1 MNEILMFFMLM
12 IMMKYMNFF
21 ILSNLMFLMSLMY
34 LINMN
39 WIKWILIFCN
49 LGINYYSNYLI
60 LMMFWIFGL
69 IFLNLKE
76 YKKNCLLINLL
87 LMFFMMLNFMSMEL
101 LIFYFM
107 YETSLLLVFYMIME
121 WGYGEYRVLAS
132 FYLMFYTLVFSL
144 PLLYFIY
151 KIYMSYGSSYFFFLE
166 FFYLKID
173 KFDFMYMM
181 LSFFVKIPL
190 YLIHGWL
197 MKAHVEAPFFG
208 SMILAAIMLKLGS
221 YGLLRLI
228 LIFKFMLKYF
238 IFIFMFIN
246 ILGMLVL
253 SLICLLQFD
262 MKLIIALSSI
272 IHMGI
277 MSMGILTGSKL
288 GIIGGLLMMMAHGLV
303 SSGLFYLVNMIYE
316 QTNSRIIFI
325 NKGMMNLMPSM
336 SMMWFMFC
344 IYNSGA
350 PISLNMVSEIFLLM
364 SLINWYNY
372 LFILLVFYCLFSFFY
387 SIYLFS
393 FIQHGKIYNFLMN
406 INNCFL
412 MNYTTLILH
421 LLPLNFLIFNL
432 FFYLNSLIKMLN
444 CGFNDMI

>member
-1 MNEILMFFMLM
+1 MILM
-12 IMMKYMNFF
+12 KYVNFF

-34 LINMN
+34 LVNMN
-39 WIKWILIFCN
+39 WVKWILIFCN

-76 YKKNCLLINLL
+76 YNKICLLVNLL
-87 LMFFMMLNFMSMEL
+87 LMFFMMLNFMSMDL

-107 YETSLLLVFYMIME
+107 YETSLLLVFYLIME

-144 PLLYFIY
+144 PLLYFVY
-151 KIYMSYGSSYFFFLE
+151 KIYMSYGSVYFFFLE
-166 FFYLKID
+166 ILNLKID
-173 KFDFMYMM
+173 EFDFVYMM

-197 MKAHVEAPFFG
+197 TKAHVEAPFFG

-221 YGLLRLI
+221 YGLLRFI
-228 LIFKFMLKYF
+228 FIFKFMLKYF
-238 IFIFMFIN
+238 IFIFMFIS
-246 ILGMLVL
+246 ILGMLIL
-253 SLICLLQFD
+253 SLVCLLQFD
-262 MKLIIALSSI
+262 MKLIIALSSVV
-272 IHMGI
+272 HMGI
-277 MSMGILTGSKL
+277 MSMGMLSSSKL
-288 GIIGGLLMMMAHGLV
+288 GIIGGLLMMISHGLV
-303 SSGLFYLVNMIYE
+303 SSGLFYLVSMIYE
-316 QTNSRIIFI
+316 QTNSRLIFI
-325 NKGMMNLMPSM
+325 NKGMINLMPSM

-344 IYNSGA
+344 VYNSGA

-372 LFILLVFYCLFSFFY
+372 LFILLIFYCLFSFFY

-393 FIQHGKIYNFLMN
+393 FIQHGKIYDFLMN
-406 INNCFL
+406 LDNCL
-412 MNYTTLILH
+412 LVNYFTLVLH
-421 LLPLNFLIFNL
+421 LLPLNLMILNL
-432 FFYLNSLIKMLN
+432 FF
-444 CGFNDMI
+444 